1 MPTDHYLGD
10 GPNPAADLALGEG
23 RNIDTLT
30 GAADTQVTLAQNV
43 EGGKVGETV
52 SVAAE
57 RAAWLIANGL
67 AIQPERFTDQYADA
81 HRPAPEDPE
90 PETEPEPDPEPDPE
104 PTP

>member
-23 RNIDTLT
+23 RNIDTLSS
-30 GAADTQVTLAQNV
+30 AADTQVTLAQDV

-52 SVAAE
+52 SVASE

-67 AIQPERFTDQYADA
+67 AIQPERFTDQYESAR
-81 HRPAPEDPE
+81 RPAPVES
-90 PETEPEPDPEPDPE
+90 EPEPDPEPDPE
-104 PTP
+104 STP